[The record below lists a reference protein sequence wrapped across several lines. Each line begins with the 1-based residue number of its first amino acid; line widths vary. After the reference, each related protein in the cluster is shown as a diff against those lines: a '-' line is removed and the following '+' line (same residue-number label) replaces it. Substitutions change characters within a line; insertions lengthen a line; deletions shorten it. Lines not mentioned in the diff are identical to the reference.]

1 MASLDVV
8 GGCDGSGGETRTER
22 GSGTISGEQ
31 QQWQRRKMLW
41 KEKKKTKM
49 RGKKNK
55 SCPGPWSVPVAAD
68 MAFGHLVPGSS
79 VTIGILREDGNCGG
93 ITWPEAGKHGVLV
106 GANGLHWQGR
116 QGTGHREASGSP
128 PRHPLEAHPLEWV
141 NPG

>member
-41 KEKKKTKM
+41 KEKNEDEEEDG
-49 RGKKNK
+49 REEE
-55 SCPGPWSVPVAAD
+55 SCPAPWPVPVAAD
-68 MAFGHLVPGSS
+68 MAFGHLVPGGS

-93 ITWPEAGKHGVLV
+93 ITWPEAGKHGMLV
-106 GANGLHWQGR
+106 GANGLHC
-116 QGTGHREASGSP
+116 GSP